1 MARVPDFLHVL
12 IPAYGPSP
20 FLREAVGSVLG
31 TGDGSVRLTV
41 VDDGTPG
48 PVVQDICR
56 AAGAEYERLPEN
68 RGVAGAFQACA
79 DRSTGD
85 YTLIMGSDDVMGRG
99 YPAALRELT
108 ERHARPELVTTRVRV
123 LDAAGR
129 ESRPLPDRVKGLLG
143 PRAGRSRLL
152 SGDRLVAGLLT
163 GNWLYFPALAWRTD
177 VLQRYD
183 FRADMETAL
192 DLDLELRA
200 LFDGG
205 SLAWSPLQEFGYRR
219 HGASVSSLSAVGGD
233 RFAEERAV
241 LAWAGQRADELGWR
255 RSSVSA
261 RVQLTSRLHR
271 GLAAA
276 ARLRGRPSVVR

>member
-1 MARVPDFLHVL
+1 VPDFLHVL

-20 FLREAVGSVLG
+20 FLRDAVSSVQDAGAGGL
-31 TGDGSVRLTV
+31 RLTV
-41 VDDGTPG
+41 VDDGSPG
-48 PVVQDICR
+48 PEVREICR
-56 AAGAEYERLPEN
+56 AAGADYERLPEN

-85 YTLIMGSDDVMGRG
+85 YTLIMGSDDLMGLG
-99 YPAALRELT
+99 YPAALRELA
-108 ERHARPELVTTRVRV
+108 ERHGRPELMTTRVRV
-123 LDAAGR
+123 LDGSGR
-129 ESRPLPDRVKGLLG
+129 ETRPLPDRVKGLLG

-152 SGDRLVAGLLT
+152 GGDRLVASLLT

-177 VLQRYD
+177 VLQRHG
-183 FRADMETAL
+183 FRTDMETAL

-205 SLAWSPLQEFGYRR
+205 SLAWSPLPEFGYRR

-241 LAWAGQRADELGWR
+241 FAWAGQRADELRWR

-261 RVQLTSRLHR
+261 RLQLTSRLHR